1 MAVGFYDNWGNIF
14 DKIENLMRTEFGNG
28 LKIYKLIGGDIKDN
42 QYLKMFPV
50 GSNNIA
56 YHTSVERREYNIN
69 FELHYKDSMI
79 QKSDTD
85 QIMRYVSRMEAVVEN
100 NSSMALSD
108 GTDAYDCR
116 IESTEIDNENDDEY
130 VVTMDFRCVHTND
143 ITSDT
148 TSPTMTITATEV
160 VDGATSYHTT
170 LAMTFTSS
178 ENTTDFAVTD
188 ITLGNAVL
196 SSFSATSGTVYT
208 ATLTPSAAGA
218 VTVDVN
224 AERYIDNAGN
234 PNTAATQF
242 NWTYAINTY
251 SLEFDGN
258 NDYVQID
265 ADPLGTNYNACT
277 YSAWIKTDSE
287 VTGTII
293 NRTSNTSNSALL
305 SFKILGN

>member
-56 YHTSVERREYNIN
+56 YHTSAERREYSIN
-69 FELHYKDSMI
+69 LELHYKDSMI

-130 VVTMDFRCVHTND
+130 
-143 ITSDT
+143 S
-148 TSPTMTITATEV
+148 
-160 VDGATSYHTT
+160 
-170 LAMTFTSS
+170 
-178 ENTTDFAVTD
+178 
-188 ITLGNAVL
+188 
-196 SSFSATSGTVYT
+196 
-208 ATLTPSAAGA
+208 
-218 VTVDVN
+218 
-224 AERYIDNAGN
+224 
-234 PNTAATQF
+234 
-242 NWTYAINTY
+242 
-251 SLEFDGN
+251 
-258 NDYVQID
+258 
-265 ADPLGTNYNACT
+265 
-277 YSAWIKTDSE
+277 
-287 VTGTII
+287 
-293 NRTSNTSNSALL
+293 
-305 SFKILGN
+305 